1 MLYQNRIVH
10 TGEGN
15 AKSVDTA
22 FIQKRWRLE
31 RSHQRDFMVRRGGQE
46 MKLIDYMVQQT
57 GESEE
62 YIMSIACPSSYGPEF
77 DKYDRGC
84 GRRGSCRECWE
95 QEMEEG

>member
-1 MLYQNRIVH
+1 
-10 TGEGN
+10 
-15 AKSVDTA
+15 
-22 FIQKRWRLE
+22 
-31 RSHQRDFMVRRGGQE
+31 

>member
-1 MLYQNRIVH
+1 
-10 TGEGN
+10 
-15 AKSVDTA
+15 
-22 FIQKRWRLE
+22 
-31 RSHQRDFMVRRGGQE
+31 
-46 MKLIDYMVQQT
+46 MKLIDYMVQKI

-95 QEMEEG
+95 QEIEE